1 MTVRAGLKRAGVVAA
16 SVALGVVALT
26 APASADTTAGEQ
38 KLIECLDI
46 GLTSRSGNTIHGYG
60 SIKSICSGT
69 ATISIQW
76 SRWFGW
82 ENVRS
87 ETVSGSGHDHHIY
100 WNCSGS
106 GTHDFRTIIAGTIAG
121 NYQSKISNVIANQ
134 SC

>member
-1 MTVRAGLKRAGVVAA
+1 MTGRSGLKKAGVVLA
-16 SVALGVVALT
+16 SVALGAVALA
-26 APASADTTAGEQ
+26 APASAETTSEQ
-38 KLIECLDI
+38 KALLECLDI
-46 GLTSRSGNTIHGYG
+46 GLTTRSGNTIHGYG
-60 SIKSICSGT
+60 SIRRPCSGR

-82 ENVRS
+82 EDVRT
-87 ETVSGSGHDHHIY
+87 ETVVGNGDHHIY

-106 GTHDFRTIIAGTIAG
+106 GTHDFRTIINGTVAG